1 MEENIYI
8 YDSNNLGFITYIYI
22 ILYIKF
28 IIIWISRI
36 GKNLSC
42 DRNKKNGYL
51 WRVEVDWNGS
61 EGTFCGDETFC
72 LKIFVTLLHKF
83 IKNLIKLYS

>member
-8 YDSNNLGFITYIYI
+8 CDSNNLHFITYIYI

-28 IIIWISRI
+28 LIIWILRI
-36 GKNLSC
+36 GKNLSG

-51 WRVEVDWNGS
+51 WRVEVDWNGN

-72 LKIFVTLLHKF
+72 RKSLVTLL
-83 IKNLIKLYS
+83 